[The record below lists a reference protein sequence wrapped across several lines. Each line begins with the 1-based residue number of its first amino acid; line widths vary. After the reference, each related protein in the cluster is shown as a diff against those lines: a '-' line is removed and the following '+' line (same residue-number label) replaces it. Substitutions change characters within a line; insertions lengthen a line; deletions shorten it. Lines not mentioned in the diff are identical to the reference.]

1 LTTTTKSVRIGFQ
14 FSPPN
19 HIYLHRE
26 KKYDR
31 CSGAVA
37 RQVPLPTYAFD
48 RKRYWLPNGSGP
60 GTEEEAGE
68 SAYAALR
75 RTLDA

>member
-1 LTTTTKSVRIGFQ
+1 MSQPVLLTTATKSVRIGFQ

-37 RQVPLPTYAFD
+37 VEKLAIVVDASTLVYPTA
-48 RKRYWLPNGSGP
+48 RSHKSKAGLSG
-60 GTEEEAGE
+60 A
-68 SAYAALR
+68 SAWR
-75 RTLDA
+75 S